1 MLSTSSLAYKFDDS
15 APTPSSDYFVSYK
28 WDERTPAPRE
38 PICEGQMP
46 SSNGSFNRRVSAR
59 RSPNSSI
66 RDAKQENQDW
76 LAARVAREP
85 VAEIVDKTGMTE
97 RAVHNIR
104 QRKSKISFD
113 NLVEYCR
120 NDPQFAADFAE
131 YVGLIRPGEAEMT
144 EAVTRLVNAHA
155 RRQAT

>member
-1 MLSTSSLAYKFDDS
+1 MLSTSSLAYKFDDRV
-15 APTPSSDYFVSYK
+15 AAPSSDYSVSYK
-28 WDERTPAPRE
+28 WDQRTPTPRE
-38 PICEGQMP
+38 TICEGQMP
-46 SSNGSFNRRVSAR
+46 SSNGSFDRRVTAR

-76 LAARVAREP
+76 LAARIAREP
-85 VAEIVDKTGMTE
+85 VCEIVDKTGMTE

-120 NDPQFAADFAE
+120 NDPEFAADFAA
-131 YVGLIRPGEAEMT
+131 YVGLIKPGEAEFAGALT
-144 EAVTRLVNAHA
+144 AAFNAYK
-155 RRQAT
+155 RRGAT